1 MRSLADALRGAD
13 VFFGL
18 SVGNCVTP
26 AMLLAMAENPIVFAL
41 ANSDPEIPYAVAVKT
56 RPDLIMATGRS
67 DFPNQVNKVL
77 GFPSMFR
84 GALDV
89 RATTINEEMKLAAT
103 RALADLAKQ
112 DVPDSVCRIYGVKR
126 LEFGRDYIIPKAF
139 DPRVLLGSFGCGTC
153 GGSNWRSPHSS
164 RYRRV

>member
-41 ANSDPEIPYAVAVKT
+41 ANSDPEILYAVAVKT

-67 DFPNQVNKVL
+67 DFPNQVNTDSL
-77 GFPSMFR
+77 QCFAARWTCAPLRSMR
-84 GALDV
+84 
-89 RATTINEEMKLAAT
+89 K
-103 RALADLAKQ
+103 
-112 DVPDSVCRIYGVKR
+112 
-126 LEFGRDYIIPKAF
+126 
-139 DPRVLLGSFGCGTC
+139 
-153 GGSNWRSPHSS
+153 
-164 RYRRV
+164 